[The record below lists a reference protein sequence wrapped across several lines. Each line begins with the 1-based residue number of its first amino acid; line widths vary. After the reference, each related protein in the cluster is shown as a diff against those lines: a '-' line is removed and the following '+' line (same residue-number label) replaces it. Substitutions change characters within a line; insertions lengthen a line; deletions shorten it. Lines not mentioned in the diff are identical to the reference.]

1 MKSIR
6 TFRPGALPVVFLLAL
21 LVGDS
26 RPAFAEDG
34 ELQRCQSR
42 RLVCY
47 FHAQFKD
54 DALSAMLA
62 FFECDYEHLDC
73 VRRHIVGR

>member
-6 TFRPGALPVVFLLAL
+6 TFLPGALPVVFLLAL

-26 RPAFAEDG
+26 RPAVADD

-47 FHAQFKD
+47 FHAQFKE
-54 DALSAMLA
+54 DALSAMVA
-62 FFECDYEHLDC
+62 FFECDNEHIDC